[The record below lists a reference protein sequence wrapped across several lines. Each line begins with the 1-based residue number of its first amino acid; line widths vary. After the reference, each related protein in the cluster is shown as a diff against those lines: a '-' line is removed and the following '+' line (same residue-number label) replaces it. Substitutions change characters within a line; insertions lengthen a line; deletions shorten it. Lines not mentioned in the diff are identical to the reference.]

1 MMNTEGALGLSWIGA
16 ISRGAIRDIGPR
28 ARDPAGVS
36 QRRRDE
42 GEVATIRAM
51 LAVGFIPDRDR

>member
-1 MMNTEGALGLSWIGA
+1 MMNTEGARGLSRIGG
-16 ISRGAIRDIGPR
+16 IRRGAIRHKGPR

-42 GEVATIRAM
+42 GEVATISAM